1 MLHVSD
7 FSPEIDT
14 LCFLLLHLSFPLP
27 PSLSFSSSFP
37 VWDVDVT
44 VEKVQLFHNHE
55 GCGGPGQI
63 VPKRW
68 HGGDAGVTST
78 SRVTSSRNGARQS
91 LQLVRW
97 AGMCGDMQDFG
108 CSLKGTSC

>member
-44 VEKVQLFHNHE
+44 VEKVMKA
-55 GCGGPGQI
+55 I
-63 VPKRW
+63 
-68 HGGDAGVTST
+68 S
-78 SRVTSSRNGARQS
+78 
-91 LQLVRW
+91 
-97 AGMCGDMQDFG
+97 
-108 CSLKGTSC
+108 